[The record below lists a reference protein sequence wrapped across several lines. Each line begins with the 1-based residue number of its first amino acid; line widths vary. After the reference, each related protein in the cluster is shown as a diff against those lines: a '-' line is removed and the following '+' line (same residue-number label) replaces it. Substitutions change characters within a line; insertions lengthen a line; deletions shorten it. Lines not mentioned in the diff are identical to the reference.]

1 MCKNSPMFLM
11 AVWLIIFLFLC
22 MACMDEEAHQ
32 LDCILAA
39 AAVGCVYIWCESRV
53 QRANAP
59 LILRDESVAEK
70 TKPPEGGNE

>member
-11 AVWLIIFLFLC
+11 AAWLIVVLFLC

-32 LDCILAA
+32 LVCILAA
-39 AAVGCVYIWCESRV
+39 TAVGCVYIWCESRV

-59 LILRDESVAEK
+59 LILREESVAEK
-70 TKPPEGGNE
+70 TKPPEGRNE